1 MLAFFLNHADDPAG
15 VAGRNYVSGDVL
27 GDDTAGAD
35 NRVLADRHPGQ
46 DAHPTTEP
54 DVIAYVDGLGVHLVV
69 RPFHRVFGV
78 VGTVQPDLGADVN
91 EVADR
96 DLVAI

>member
-1 MLAFFLNHADDPAG
+1 MLAFFLNPADDPAG

-46 DAHPTTEP
+46 DA
-54 DVIAYVDGLGVHLVV
+54 IAYVDGLDVHLVV
-69 RPFHRVFGV
+69 RPSHRVFGV
-78 VGTVQPDLGADVN
+78 VGTVPDLGADVN
-91 EVADR
+91 VVSDR
-96 DLVAI
+96 GTVPCQGNT

>member
-1 MLAFFLNHADDPAG
+1 MTRQGLPAAITLAGMSL
-15 VAGRNYVSGDVL
+15 V
-27 GDDTAGAD
+27 TTD

-46 DAHPTTEP
+46 DA
-54 DVIAYVDGLGVHLVV
+54 IAYVDGLGVHLVV

-91 EVADR
+91 VGLR
-96 DLVAI
+96 S

>member
-1 MLAFFLNHADDPAG
+1 MLAFFLNPADDPAG
-15 VAGRNYVSGDVL
+15 VAGRNYVSRDVL

-46 DAHPTTEP
+46 DA
-54 DVIAYVDGLGVHLVV
+54 IAYVVS
-69 RPFHRVFGV
+69 
-78 VGTVQPDLGADVN
+78 
-91 EVADR
+91 DR

>member
-1 MLAFFLNHADDPAG
+1 MTRQGLPAAITLAGMSL
-15 VAGRNYVSGDVL
+15 V
-27 GDDTAGAD
+27 TTD

-46 DAHPTTEP
+46 DA
-54 DVIAYVDGLGVHLVV
+54 IAYVDRLGVHLVV

-91 EVADR
+91 VVSDR

>member
-1 MLAFFLNHADDPAG
+1 MTRQGLPAAITLAGMSL
-15 VAGRNYVSGDVL
+15 V
-27 GDDTAGAD
+27 TTD

-46 DAHPTTEP
+46 DAHPIAEP

>member
-1 MLAFFLNHADDPAG
+1 MTRQGLPAAITLAGMSL
-15 VAGRNYVSGDVL
+15 V
-27 GDDTAGAD
+27 TTD

-46 DAHPTTEP
+46 DA
-54 DVIAYVDGLGVHLVV
+54 IAYVDGLGVHLVV

-91 EVADR
+91 VVSDR

>member
-1 MLAFFLNHADDPAG
+1 MTRQGLPAAITLAGMSL
-15 VAGRNYVSGDVL
+15 V
-27 GDDTAGAD
+27 TTD

-46 DAHPTTEP
+46 DA
-54 DVIAYVDGLGVHLVV
+54 IAYVDGLGVHLVV
-69 RPFHRVFGV
+69 RPSHRVFGV

-91 EVADR
+91 VVSDR

>member
-1 MLAFFLNHADDPAG
+1 MLAFFLNPADDPAG

-46 DAHPTTEP
+46 DA
-54 DVIAYVDGLGVHLVV
+54 IAYVDGLGVHLVV
-69 RPFHRVFGV
+69 RPSHWVFGV

-91 EVADR
+91 VVSDR

>member
-1 MLAFFLNHADDPAG
+1 MTRQGLPAAITLAGMSL
-15 VAGRNYVSGDVL
+15 V
-27 GDDTAGAD
+27 TTD

-46 DAHPTTEP
+46 DA
-54 DVIAYVDGLGVHLVV
+54 IAYVDGLGVHLVV